1 MGVDITLTAE
11 LHSDNLSDGFSREEY
26 FANGVRIS
34 KAEYN
39 WFVENGMV
47 KQPTRIYN
55 KNITIHNLLIED
67 SL

>member
-11 LHSDNLSDGFSREEY
+11 LHSDNLSDGLSREEY

-39 WFVENGMV
+39 WFVENGTV
-47 KQPTRIYN
+47 KQPTRIY
-55 KNITIHNLLIED
+55 
-67 SL
+67 SQ